1 MALYKDSNNVI
12 HDDMGGAALS
22 LPAWPAGCVQIS
34 EEEATVLTTPPPEP
48 EKTKAKCQIAEIERD
63 TLMNRAVREFMILS
77 AEAQAAAQG
86 VTPAQLY
93 AVNPAYKSVKDVDT
107 QIAALRAKVK

>member
-1 MALYKDSNNVI
+1 MNRIEINVQT
-12 HDDMGGAALS
+12 GEQ
-22 LPAWPAGCVQIS
+22 QIV
-34 EEEATVLTTPPPEP
+34 ELTQDELDEVASRPVEP
-48 EKTKAKCQIAEIERD
+48 EKTKAKRQIAEIERE

-93 AVNPAYKSVKDVDT
+93 AANPAYKSVKDVDA
-107 QIAALRAKVK
+107 QVAALRGKMK

>member
-1 MALYKDSNNVI
+1 MFISVNGYAYSG
-12 HDDMGGAALS
+12 DMQQGDR
-22 LPAWPAGCVQIS
+22 
-34 EEEATVLTTPPPEP
+34 EATPEEVSAWEASRIEP
-48 EKTKAKCQIAEIERD
+48 EKTKAKRQIAEIERD

-107 QIAALRAKVK
+107 QVTALRGKLK

>member
-1 MALYKDSNNVI
+1 MWINSNGNVYFG
-12 HDDMGGAALS
+12 DCAQGDR
-22 LPAWPAGCVQIS
+22 
-34 EEEATVLTTPPPEP
+34 EATPEEVAAWEASRVEP
-48 EKTKAKCQIAEIERD
+48 DKTKAKRQIAEIERD

-107 QIAALRAKVK
+107 QVTALRGKLK

>member
-1 MALYKDSNNVI
+1 MRYEINVQT
-12 HDDMGGAALS
+12 GEVTE
-22 LPAWPAGCVQIS
+22 LPDAPPSPQ
-34 EEEATVLTTPPPEP
+34 PPPEP
-48 EKTKAKCQIAEIERD
+48 EKDKAKRQISEIEKE

-86 VTPAQLY
+86 VTPEQLY
-93 AVNPAYKSVKDVDT
+93 TVNPAYKSVKDVDT

>member
-1 MALYKDSNNVI
+1 MW
-12 HDDMGGAALS
+12 M
-22 LPAWPAGCVQIS
+22 S
-34 EEEATVLTTPPPEP
+34 EKYGIYFGDCLQGDREATPEEVAAWEASRIEP
-48 EKTKAKCQIAEIERD
+48 EKTKAKRQIAEVERE

-93 AVNPAYKSVKDVDT
+93 AANPAYKSVKDVDT
-107 QIAALRAKVK
+107 QVTALRGKLK

>member
-1 MALYKDSNNVI
+1 MTKYRDSQNNV
-12 HDDMGGAALS
+12 HHLDDERFAHL
-22 LPAWPAGCVQIS
+22 LPDGCVRIS

-48 EKTKAKCQIAEIERD
+48 EKSKAKRQIAEIERE

-93 AVNPAYKSVKDVDT
+93 AANPAYKSVKDVDAQVT
-107 QIAALRAKVK
+107 ALRGKLK

>member
-1 MALYKDSNNVI
+1 MHITSNGDVYFG
-12 HDDMGGAALS
+12 DCAQGDR
-22 LPAWPAGCVQIS
+22 
-34 EEEATVLTTPPPEP
+34 EATPEEVAAWEASRIEP
-48 EKTKAKCQIAEIERD
+48 EKNKAKRQIAEIERD

-107 QIAALRAKVK
+107 QVTALRGKLK

>member
-1 MALYKDSNNVI
+1 MPHYKDPQNNVHHI
-12 HDDMGGAALS
+12 D
-22 LPAWPAGCVQIS
+22 S
-34 EEEATVLTTPPPEP
+34 EEFAHILPFGSVPISDEEALALIPVEP
-48 EKTKAKCQIAEIERD
+48 EKDKAKRQIAEIERD

-93 AVNPAYKSVKDVDT
+93 TVNPAYKSVKDVDT
-107 QIAALRAKVK
+107 QVTALRGKLK

>member
-1 MALYKDSNNVI
+1 MPKYKDQQNNV
-12 HDDMGGAALS
+12 HHLDDESFAYL
-22 LPAWPAGCVQIS
+22 LPVGCVRIT

-48 EKTKAKCQIAEIERD
+48 EKSKAKRQITEIERE
-63 TLMNRAVREFMILS
+63 TLMNRTVREFMMLS

-93 AVNPAYKSVKDVDT
+93 AANPAYKSVKDVDT
-107 QIAALRAKVK
+107 QVTALRGKLK